1 MKQLSSRALKK
12 KEQIQLAAKRLFLE
26 KGFSNTSMDAITKEA
41 GVSKQTVYSYYES
54 KEDLLYDVFQ
64 NLVGEIDIENKF
76 QLSQMI
82 EINNINDLTTIL
94 EMVAEKISKNLVQP
108 EYLGMARIILAEIS
122 YFPQLGELFKEAVP
136 TQVIGTIISILSHAN
151 KKDVIKINEADMDIV
166 ARMLIG
172 PLLTYILLDGLLVP
186 KHQVTVPS
194 HEKISSIIHYFIKS
208 IQ

>member
-12 KEQIQLAAKRLFLE
+12 KEQIQLAAQRLFLE

-41 GVSKQTVYSYYES
+41 GVSKQTVYSYYDS
-54 KEDLLYDVFQ
+54 KEELLFDVFQ
-64 NLVGEIDIENKF
+64 HLIREIDIENKF
-76 QLSQMI
+76 QLTQKI
-82 EINNINDLTTIL
+82 EINNIDDLTTIL
-94 EMVAEKISKNLVQP
+94 EMIAEKISENLVQP
-108 EYLGMARIILAEIS
+108 EYLGMARIILAEIA

-136 TQVIGTIISILSHAN
+136 TQVIGTISSILSHAN
-151 KKDVIKINEADMDIV
+151 KKDVIKIKEADLDVV

-186 KHQVTVPS
+186 KDQVTVPS
-194 HEKISSIIHYFIKS
+194 HEKIASIIHYFIRS

>member
-12 KEQIQLAAKRLFLE
+12 KEQIQLAAQRLFLE

-64 NLVGEIDIENKF
+64 HLIREIDIENKF
-76 QLSQMI
+76 QLTEKI
-82 EINNINDLTTIL
+82 EINNIGDLTTLL
-94 EMVAEKISKNLVQP
+94 EMVAKKISENLVQP
-108 EYLGMARIILAEIS
+108 EYLGMARIILAEIA
-122 YFPQLGELFKEAVP
+122 YFPQLGALFKEAVP
-136 TQVIGTIISILSHAN
+136 TQVIGTIKSILSHAN
-151 KKDVIKINEADMDIV
+151 KKDVIKIKDADMDV
-166 ARMLIG
+166 AARMLIG

-186 KHQVTVPS
+186 KDQVTVPS
-194 HEKISSIIHYFIKS
+194 REKIASIIHYFIKS

>member
-1 MKQLSSRALKK
+1 MTKLSSRALKK
-12 KEQIQLAAKRLFLE
+12 KEQIQLAAQRLFLE

-41 GVSKQTVYSYYES
+41 GVSKQTVYSYYKS

-64 NLVGEIDIENKF
+64 SLIGEIDIENKF
-76 QLSQMI
+76 KLTQNI
-82 EINNINDLTTIL
+82 EINTIDELTTL
-94 EMVAEKISKNLVQP
+94 LKMVAEKISESLVQP
-108 EYLGMARIILAEIS
+108 EYLGMTRIILAEMA

-136 TQVIGTIISILSHAN
+136 TQVIGTIRNILSQAN
-151 KKDVIKINEADMDIV
+151 KKDVIKIKEADTDVV

-186 KHQVTVPS
+186 KYQVTIPS
-194 HEKISSIIHYFIKS
+194 REKIASIIHYFIKS

>member
-1 MKQLSSRALKK
+1 MKKLSSRALKK

-41 GVSKQTVYSYYES
+41 GVSKQTVYVYYES

-64 NLVGEIDIENKF
+64 NLIGQIDIESKF
-76 QLSQMI
+76 QLTQKI
-82 EINNINDLTTIL
+82 EINNIDDLTRLL
-94 EMVAEKISKNLVQP
+94 EMVAEKISQNLVQP
-108 EYLGMARIILAEIS
+108 EYLGMARIILSEIS
-122 YFPQLGELFKEAVP
+122 YFPQLGELFKQAVP
-136 TQVIGTIISILSHAN
+136 TQVIGTIRGILSYAN
-151 KKDVIKINEADMDIV
+151 KKDVINIQEADTEVI

-186 KHQVTVPS
+186 KDQVTVPS
-194 HEKISSIIHYFIKS
+194 REKIASIIHYFIKS

>member
-1 MKQLSSRALKK
+1 MKKLSSRALKK
-12 KEQIQLAAKRLFLE
+12 KEQIQLAAQRLFLE

-54 KEDLLYDVFQ
+54 KEDLLFDVFQ
-64 NLVGEIDIENKF
+64 SLIGEIDIENKF
-76 QLSQMI
+76 QLTQNI
-82 EINNINDLTTIL
+82 EINNIGDLTMTL

-108 EYLGMARIILAEIS
+108 EYLGMARIILAEMA

-136 TQVIGTIISILSHAN
+136 TQIIGTISNILSHAN
-151 KKDVIKINEADMDIV
+151 KIGVIKINEADMDVV

-186 KHQVTVPS
+186 KDQVTVPS
-194 HEKISSIIHYFIKS
+194 REKIASIIHYFIKS

>member
-12 KEQIQLAAKRLFLE
+12 KEQIQIAAQRLFLE

-41 GVSKQTVYSYYES
+41 GVSKQTVYSYYDS

-64 NLVGEIDIENKF
+64 HLISEIDIENKF
-76 QLSQMI
+76 QLTHNI
-82 EINNINDLTTIL
+82 EINNIGELTSIL
-94 EMVAEKISKNLVQP
+94 EMVAEKISKNLAQP
-108 EYLGMARIILAEIS
+108 EYLGMTRIILAEIV
-122 YFPQLGELFKEAVP
+122 YFPQLGTLFKEAVP
-136 TQVIGTIISILSHAN
+136 TQVIGTITSILSHAN
-151 KKDVIKINEADMDIV
+151 KKDLIKIKEADLDVV

-186 KHQVTVPS
+186 KDQVTVPS
-194 HEKISSIIHYFIKS
+194 QEKIASIIHYFIKS

>member
-1 MKQLSSRALKK
+1 MKKLSSRALKK
-12 KEQIQLAAKRLFLE
+12 KEQIQLAAQRLFLE
-26 KGFSNTSMDAITKEA
+26 RGFSNTSMDAITKEA

-64 NLVGEIDIENKF
+64 NLIGEFDIKNKF
-76 QLSQMI
+76 QLSQEI
-82 EINNINDLTTIL
+82 EINNIDDLTTIL
-94 EMVAEKISKNLVQP
+94 ETVAEKISKNLVQP
-108 EYLGMARIILAEIS
+108 EYLGMARIILAEIA
-122 YFPQLGELFKEAVP
+122 YFPQLGELFKNAVP
-136 TQVIGTIISILSHAN
+136 TQVMGIIRIILSQAN
-151 KKDVIKINEADMDIV
+151 KNDVINIKDADMDVV

-194 HEKISSIIHYFIKS
+194 HEKIASIIHYFIKS